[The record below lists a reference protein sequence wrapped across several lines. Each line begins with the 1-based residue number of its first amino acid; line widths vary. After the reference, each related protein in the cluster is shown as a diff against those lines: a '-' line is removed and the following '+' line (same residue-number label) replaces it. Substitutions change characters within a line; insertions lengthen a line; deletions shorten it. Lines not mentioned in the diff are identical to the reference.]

1 MESWWIPYACLFGAA
16 LASSLLLTP
25 LAKRIAVRLDAVD
38 YPGSRRINKTPIP
51 RMGGIAV
58 FSAIIIAT
66 IVQLVGSSQFG
77 WPVIFSSSPLMQVNY
92 AGLAVSFALIFAVGA
107 IDDVCQLKPLPKL
120 IGQIAAACVAVAS
133 GLVIGVIVNPF
144 TGGIVDLGLIAYP
157 VTVLYLVAYTNVI
170 NLVDGLDGLATGIT
184 CISAL
189 TLFVLAR
196 MAGRLDAAA
205 LAIIVTGATLGF
217 LGYNFH
223 PASIFLG
230 DSGALLLGF
239 SLGSITLLNVTRVA
253 GLTTMIL
260 PLTLSGIP
268 ILDTFS
274 AIIRRQRAHV
284 SVGQADRGHIHH
296 RLIQEGF
303 DQRQAVIFIYA
314 WTLLLCA
321 GSFVITQVAPMV
333 RIVVFLSLMIASF
346 LFAWKLKMFE
356 PVLRHHWDPETG
368 KDVLIT
374 PDDPAFELEEQRERN
389 GE

>member
-1 MESWWIPYACLFGAA
+1 M
-16 LASSLLLTP
+16 
-25 LAKRIAVRLDAVD
+25 
-38 YPGSRRINKTPIP
+38 
-51 RMGGIAV
+51 
-58 FSAIIIAT
+58 
-66 IVQLVGSSQFG
+66 
-77 WPVIFSSSPLMQVNY
+77 
-92 AGLAVSFALIFAVGA
+92 
-107 IDDVCQLKPLPKL
+107 
-120 IGQIAAACVAVAS
+120 
-133 GLVIGVIVNPF
+133 
-144 TGGIVDLGLIAYP
+144 
-157 VTVLYLVAYTNVI
+157 I